1 MKFVPQKIHVFINPK
16 SLIICKERKY
26 EYSLFVL
33 ISFTIA
39 VVEMKGNVKNE
50 INCMDFDYT
59 YTRFCTAGK
68 DLNIRIYD
76 ANTNE
81 VTLKP

>member
-1 MKFVPQKIHVFINPK
+1 ML
-16 SLIICKERKY
+16 LIVN
-26 EYSLFVL
+26 LFL
-33 ISFTIA
+33 IS
-39 VVEMKGNVKNE
+39 EKKGSGKNE

-81 VTLKP
+81 VNVLKLHYLKMF

>member
-1 MKFVPQKIHVFINPK
+1 
-16 SLIICKERKY
+16 
-26 EYSLFVL
+26 
-33 ISFTIA
+33 
-39 VVEMKGNVKNE
+39 MKGSAKNE

-76 ANTNE
+76 ANTNQ
-81 VTLKP
+81 VKSKVVV

>member
-1 MKFVPQKIHVFINPK
+1 MLLN
-16 SLIICKERKY
+16 
-26 EYSLFVL
+26 
-33 ISFTIA
+33 TILLCI
-39 VVEMKGNVKNE
+39 VEMKGSAKNE

-59 YTRFCTAGK
+59 YTRFITAGK

-81 VTLKP
+81 VNI